1 MPLRFYPAVSRQHN
15 SKIVLTLKSFGRTE
29 GKGLLFLK
37 SISYFFPGSSKV
49 GLQNFLNVVRHSH
62 FKIFQLV
69 GAGKEGVSKRQFF
82 QYWTKWEGLIKRVLS
97 F

>member
-1 MPLRFYPAVSRQHN
+1 MIYMPLRFYTAVRQHIA

-49 GLQNFLNVVRHSH
+49 GLHNFLNVVRHSH
-62 FKIFQLV
+62 FQIFQLV
-69 GAGKEGVSKRQFF
+69 GTGRGQ
-82 QYWTKWEGLIKRVLS
+82 
-97 F
+97 